1 MPVNRRISFS
11 AIGLRTALCL
21 ASMQF
26 AACHMLPRLEEV
38 ERASVGG
45 RAHAV
50 VSADGSLMNE
60 HRATI
65 DAGLAAMGDD
75 SFLARHGKI
84 LETLNGMPARAG
96 NASHILIDG
105 PQAWDAMFAALRSAR
120 DHIHIESFIFEDLDF
135 GPRLSGLLT
144 ELLIERQTAGVAV
157 RIIYDS
163 VGSLAT
169 PAALFEQLRAHGI
182 ALCEFN
188 PVNPLRA
195 RLAWRL
201 NHRDHRKIVIVD
213 GRVAYT
219 GGINFHSVYRSGSA
233 MLRKNMPSVEEGWR
247 DTHVEL
253 RGSAVHEL
261 QTLFL
266 QTWDKQACGEAPARA
281 FFPALESHGA
291 QTVAIVGSSPDG
303 MLSRMYLM
311 LAAAITY
318 ARESVWLTAAYF
330 APDANTIHALK
341 AAAQR
346 GVDVRLLLPGFTD
359 SALAFHAGRSHY
371 DELLLAGVRLFERR
385 DALLHAKTAV
395 VDGVWSTIGSS
406 NVDWRSF
413 CHNDEVNALFLGAD
427 FGAQMRRVFE
437 EDLTHAHEIKLEQ
450 WRQRGNA
457 MRVRE
462 WLARQ
467 IDYYL

>member
-1 MPVNRRISFS
+1 MD
-11 AIGLRTALCL
+11 TALKL
-21 ASMQF
+21 AMCV
-26 AACHMLPRLEEV
+26 AALGLSGCQMLPRLEDV
-38 ERASVGG
+38 EPAAPG
-45 RAHAV
+45 RAPMV
-50 VSADGSLMNE
+50 VDAGGALMTE
-60 HRATI
+60 HRARI
-65 DAGLAAMGDD
+65 DSAMAEMANA
-75 SFLARHGKI
+75 SFLERHGKI
-84 LETLNGMPARAG
+84 LETINGVPARAG
-96 NASHILIDG
+96 NRGRVLIDG
-105 PQAWDAMFAALRSAR
+105 PQAWEAMFAALQSASE
-120 DHIHIESFIFEDLDF
+120 HIHIESFIFEDLDF
-135 GPRLSGLLT
+135 GPRLSD
-144 ELLIERQTAGVAV
+144 LLIERRNAGVEV

-169 PAALFEQLRAHGI
+169 PAAVFDRLRANGI
-182 ALCEFN
+182 AVCEFN
-188 PVNPLRA
+188 PVSPLRT
-195 RLAWRL
+195 RVGWRL

-213 GRVAYT
+213 GHIAYT
-219 GGINFHSVYRSGSA
+219 GGINVHGVYRSGSA
-233 MLRKNMPSVEEGWR
+233 MLRKNMPSVDEGWR

-253 RGSAVHEL
+253 RGPAVHEL
-261 QTLFL
+261 QALFL
-266 QTWDKQACGEAPARA
+266 QTWRKQACGTRPARE
-281 FFPALESHGA
+281 FFPTLEDYGA
-291 QTVAIVGSSPDG
+291 QTTHSVAIVGSSPDG

-318 ARESVWLTAAYF
+318 ARESVWVTTAYF
-330 APDANTIHALK
+330 APDPNTINALT
-341 AAAQR
+341 AAARR
-346 GVDVRLLLPGFTD
+346 GVDVRILLPGFTD

-371 DELLLAGVRLFERR
+371 DELLSAGVRLFERR

-413 CHNDEVNALFLGAD
+413 CHNDEVNALFLGSN
-427 FGAQMRRVFE
+427 FGAQMHRVFE